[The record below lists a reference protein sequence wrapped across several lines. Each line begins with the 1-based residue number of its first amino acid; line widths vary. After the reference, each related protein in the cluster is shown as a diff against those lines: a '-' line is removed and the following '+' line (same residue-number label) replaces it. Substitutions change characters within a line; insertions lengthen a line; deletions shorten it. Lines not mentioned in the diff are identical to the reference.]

1 MWRPALAVAVLT
13 LAAWAGWLGWESGY
27 ETDPET
33 GAVSGPYAW
42 WQVAGCVL
50 TLIVIAAVAA
60 RWAHPLVVAAV
71 MTVVFTA
78 AWSAK
83 AAGSDESG
91 LWVVGAVLVAVGT
104 SAGSVLVAFAGR
116 WLTRS

>member
-1 MWRPALAVAVLT
+1 MWKTAIAAAVLT

-27 ETDPET
+27 VTDPST

-91 LWVVGAVLVAVGT
+91 LWPVGATLVAMGMA
-104 SAGSVLVAFAGR
+104 AGSVAVAFAGR
-116 WLTRS
+116 RLFRP